1 MDLQQIDVN
10 HTLTRGI
17 VMSKRLSWLLKQV
30 EEQRAWI
37 AKCGGNLLGYIA
49 AYGDPDIPPLD
60 ENGHPKTCVIP
71 SHETE
76 LIKRFV
82 PVPNVPDTFFI
93 PHRGNGGTA
102 IFEADSR
109 QLEIWEQ
116 ELTKLQNYNGYRNNV

>member
-1 MDLQQIDVN
+1 MGVD

-17 VMSKRLSWLLKQV
+17 IMSNKRLSWLLKQV

-37 AKCGGNLLGYIA
+37 VKCGGDLLGYIA
-49 AYGDPDIPPLD
+49 AYGDPGIPPLD
-60 ENGHPKTCVIP
+60 ENGQPKTCVIP
-71 SHETE
+71 SHEIE

-82 PVPNVPDTFFI
+82 PVPNALDTFFI
-93 PHRGNGGTA
+93 PYHGNGGTA

-116 ELTKLQNYNGYRNNV
+116 ELTRLQNYNGYRRKV

>member
-1 MDLQQIDVN
+1 MSVKK
-10 HTLTRGI
+10 I
-17 VMSKRLSWLLKQV
+17 VWLLQQV

-37 AKCGGNLLGYIA
+37 VKCGGDLLGYIA
-49 AYGDPDIPPLD
+49 NYGDPGISPLD

-71 SHETE
+71 SHEVE

-82 PVPNVPDTFFI
+82 PVPNAPDTFFI

-102 IFEADSR
+102 IFEADSQ

-116 ELTKLQNYNGYRNNV
+116 ELTMLQNYPLYRSR